1 MIIIITYLV
10 TYNAHDFVPYQNHV
24 HLGRICYEVRI
35 MESLVITKKK
45 RGEDGYKVFSVRLKE
60 ETLDRL
66 NTLCQDTGRT
76 RNELIGMLLDFAL
89 QHSKVAAD
97 K

>member
-1 MIIIITYLV
+1 
-10 TYNAHDFVPYQNHV
+10 
-24 HLGRICYEVRI
+24 

-97 K
+97 KSSQNILNMRFSCTQKTGPCCLGFGFFNGNIR

>member
-1 MIIIITYLV
+1 MM
-10 TYNAHDFVPYQNHV
+10 DDK
-24 HLGRICYEVRI
+24 
-35 MESLVITKKK
+35 LVITKKK

-66 NTLCQDTGRT
+66 NTLCEATGRT
-76 RNELIGMLLDFAL
+76 RNELIGPLLDFAI
-89 QHSKVAAD
+89 QHSKVATD

>member
-1 MIIIITYLV
+1 
-10 TYNAHDFVPYQNHV
+10 
-24 HLGRICYEVRI
+24 

-66 NTLCQDTGRT
+66 RA
-76 RNELIGMLLDFAL
+76 RIF
-89 QHSKVAAD
+89 
-97 K
+97 